1 MMKSKKNIVKQQ
13 LPSSQSKLSKLG
25 FDLTIDLIDAKMY
38 RLLKSKR
45 SASKLKLIKKIRR
58 NKK

>member
-1 MMKSKKNIVKQQ
+1 MMNKKAK
-13 LPSSQSKLSKLG
+13 LPSSQPKLTKYG

-45 SASKLKLIKKIRR
+45 SASKLKLIKKRRR